1 MKSVMISR
9 VCFPF
14 VLMGGWFAVGL
25 LFVAPDLLA
34 EGPGSVEGGEGNPTL
49 VMKMSIANLSCTSI
63 ACRSRSRERRSRS
76 RERRSRS
83 RDKRSR
89 SRDRRSRSR
98 ERRSRSRDRRSRSR
112 ERRSRSRDK
121 RSRSRERRSRSRE
134 RRSRSRDKRSDERR
148 RKAAGHAQQENRAK
162 TGIAKISRPVSG
174 HARPRPFAPS
184 TLSARARG
192 FLKGTERNIG
202 GRGESPQG
210 DAAFPPGA
218 LPSSFART
226 ADTAGDAT
234 ANARVHRPAP
244 DPASRR
250 AKTARIRGAGT
261 PTGNRH
267 P

>member
-98 ERRSRSRDRRSRSR
+98 DRRSRSR

-134 RRSRSRDKRSDERR
+134 RRSRSRDKRSRSRERR
-148 RKAAGHAQQENRAK
+148 
-162 TGIAKISRPVSG
+162 SRS
-174 HARPRPFAPS
+174 R
-184 TLSARARG
+184 
-192 FLKGTERNIG
+192 ERYIG
-202 GRGESPQG
+202 GNLVGR
-210 DAAFPPGA
+210 
-218 LPSSFART
+218 
-226 ADTAGDAT
+226 
-234 ANARVHRPAP
+234 
-244 DPASRR
+244 
-250 AKTARIRGAGT
+250 
-261 PTGNRH
+261 
-267 P
+267 